1 MSMMAKFGHT
11 ASDLGYDFW
20 APNSVCNFFLGHT
33 VDKAWIVSF
42 IVNIKPVQRNFELKK
57 SAYDKEVETARAQA
71 ELAFQLQTAKVGCK

>member
-1 MSMMAKFGHT
+1 MMAKFGHT

-20 APNSVCNFFLGHT
+20 APNSVCNFF
-33 VDKAWIVSF
+33 WIVSF

-71 ELAFQLQTAKVGCK
+71 ELAFQLQTAKVGCR